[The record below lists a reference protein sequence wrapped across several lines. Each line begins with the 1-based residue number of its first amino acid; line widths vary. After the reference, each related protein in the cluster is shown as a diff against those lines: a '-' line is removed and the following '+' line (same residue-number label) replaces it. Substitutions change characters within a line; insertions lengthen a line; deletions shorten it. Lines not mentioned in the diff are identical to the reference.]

1 MGLWIRFTV
10 PFFIQGGRI
19 RFVLYGRKVR
29 EEKMWK
35 QAGVIY
41 LIAVNAVGFFLMHA
55 DKERAKKHRWR
66 IPERT
71 LFAVSLLGGSAGA
84 WAGMYVF
91 RHKTRH
97 WYFVAG
103 IPAILVIQIIALF
116 SVI

>member
-1 MGLWIRFTV
+1 MNERL
-10 PFFIQGGRI
+10 
-19 RFVLYGRKVR
+19 KK
-29 EEKMWK
+29 ENMWK
-35 QAGVIY
+35 QAGIIY
-41 LIAVNAVGFFLMHA
+41 LILVNAAGFFLMHS

>member
-1 MGLWIRFTV
+1 
-10 PFFIQGGRI
+10 
-19 RFVLYGRKVR
+19 
-29 EEKMWK
+29 MWK
-35 QAGVIY
+35 QAGIIY
-41 LIAVNAVGFFLMHA
+41 LILVNAAGFFLMHS

-84 WAGMYVF
+84 WAGMYV
-91 RHKTRH
+91 
-97 WYFVAG
+97 VAG